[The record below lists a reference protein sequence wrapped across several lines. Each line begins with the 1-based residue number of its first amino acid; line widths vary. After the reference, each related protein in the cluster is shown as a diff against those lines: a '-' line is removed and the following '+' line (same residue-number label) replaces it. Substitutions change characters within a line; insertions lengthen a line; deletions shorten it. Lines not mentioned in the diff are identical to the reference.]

1 MRFNLEDYAP
11 VEERLKMFLEA
22 FPDARVETEL
32 VRLEPPLVV
41 FKASV
46 FCTTGDDKPKATGF
60 AYEKEGDGPV
70 NRTSYVENCETS
82 ALGRALANAGY
93 QGKRDN
99 SPRPSREE
107 MQKVERMDNPNIRAA
122 WDSLIEELG
131 GTDEQEAAL
140 VFLMPNVP
148 NKVDDWE
155 QPHFEA
161 AMKVLAK
168 RGIEALE
175 SALSTQLDMEASI

>member
-1 MRFNLEDYAP
+1 MKFNLEDYAP
-11 VEERLKMFLEA
+11 VEERLRMFLDT

-41 FKASV
+41 FRASI
-46 FCTTGDDKPKATGF
+46 FCTSADERPKATGY

-93 QGKRDN
+93 QGKRDHA
-99 SPRPSREE
+99 PRPSREE
-107 MQKVERMDNPNIRAA
+107 MQKVERMSNPNIRAA

-131 GTDEQEAAL
+131 GTEDQVNAFA
-140 VFLMPNVP
+140 FLMPGVP
-148 NKVDDWE
+148 NLLNEWAP
-155 QPHFEA
+155 PHFEV

-175 SALSTQLDMEASI
+175 SALNTKLDMEAA